1 MEIKTTTTIT
11 KCESKYYPMSKGKT
25 CTAEP
30 NLLFNLLI
38 TIKRQ
43 HTNSQCQNQ
52 LFKKNS
58 FRDRP

>member
-11 KCESKYYPMSKGKT
+11 KCESKYYPVSKGKT

-38 TIKRQ
+38 SIKRQ

-52 LFKKNS
+52 LF
-58 FRDRP
+58 